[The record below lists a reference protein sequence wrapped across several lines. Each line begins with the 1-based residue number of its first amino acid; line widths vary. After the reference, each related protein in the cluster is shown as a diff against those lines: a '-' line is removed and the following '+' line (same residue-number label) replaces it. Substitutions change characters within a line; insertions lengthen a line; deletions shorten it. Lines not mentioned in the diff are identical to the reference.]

1 VAGWYPD
8 EEAQELERLD
18 LEQLSEQLRR
28 HELALEAALEAQL
41 EHDPATWTIPD
52 DGYRDGGTPYSEEEL
67 AELPD
72 KEEKDDV

>member
-1 VAGWYPD
+1 MVAWYHE
-8 EEAQELERLD
+8 EEAQELERLE

-28 HELALEAALEAQL
+28 HELALEAALETA

-52 DGYRDGGTPYSEEEL
+52 DGYRDGGTPYSDEEL

-72 KEEKDDV
+72 KEEQDNV